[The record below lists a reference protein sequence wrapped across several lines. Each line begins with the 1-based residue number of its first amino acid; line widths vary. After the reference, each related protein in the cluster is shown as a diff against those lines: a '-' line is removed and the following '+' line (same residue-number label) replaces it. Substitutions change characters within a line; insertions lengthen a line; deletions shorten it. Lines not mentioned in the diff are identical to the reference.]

1 VVSAG
6 DGYPMLRLAIVAA
19 DQAVIDRPAVIGC
32 AQNVSLE
39 IFPMRWLLIHMSD
52 ATAD

>member
-1 VVSAG
+1 
-6 DGYPMLRLAIVAA
+6 MLRLAIVAA
-19 DQAVIDRPAVIGC
+19 DQAVIGC